1 MKFSIVIKNKDNSI
15 SYLSHKGRDQWSI
28 RTAKK
33 HLKDV
38 TAELIA
44 GNSKWNNVRYF
55 AIVEA

>member
-1 MKFSIVIKNKDNSI
+1 MKFMILIKHKDNST
-15 SYLSHKGRDQWSI
+15 SYLSHKGRDEWSI

-38 TAELIA
+38 TAELTKGDA
-44 GNSKWNNVRYF
+44 KWSNVRYF